1 MDNEKINKGCSNI
14 FLIDEEICLADSL
27 GIINTNFTN
36 LSSQI
41 INLQNYYN
49 IFQTFY
55 TLFENNSSKY
65 FNTLTYLN
73 QFSSKW
79 DSAFDTIMK
88 NKDSWNSSPIY
99 LLYPNLIEFND
110 WYLYNVSVRDNIIHW
125 LELNFPT
132 IEYPENQ
139 IIKISL
145 NLVKNENFE
154 FNFKK
159 SYEEQC
165 TTFGSNTKK
174 CEKCNNAISKTCC
187 SSSESCV
194 SKTKSEYVN
203 TITDSYNTKNTIKSN
218 EFDLNFLN
226 TNFNIDYGAI
236 LKKGF
241 VIKGVGKI
249 GDIDIQSTTLNSDLK
264 INTSIDRIKKIL
276 YLNYDI
282 NTSFSKTISNQIS
295 VKKQIS
301 PSRSPL
307 NAISYNEGNVVGQQ
321 SLNVYSNT
329 PVSFGTVSAGRY
341 RLKYVSGAMS
351 HWSSGDKWCAVPS
364 FKINKTPSY
373 IETPQLLYGNS
384 IEAVSAAKNYYGSNN
399 SWFIE
404 FDYIGGEINIQFS
417 DNPYTDNRILN
428 GQAPT
433 FNLISM
439 IPVYENFGPNDGLY
453 EMITLTNPFD
463 GPAEF
468 TYKGIVDN
476 QLYLNDIAVTNFLT
490 AKTFVEKKL
499 SSIVPA
505 NGTVKIS
512 VYTSQKNDTNAD
524 YAEVEGVGQWYSLN
538 DIPSE
543 IGFEGTIEWYAKC
556 TPEITP
562 IEIKNCDACKNCD
575 ILPDD
580 KYVTVDCGR
589 LSGNKTLNI
598 NYTKGISDR
607 SIYRTLYVSFMNSNN
622 KWIFTT

>member
-1 MDNEKINKGCSNI
+1 
-14 FLIDEEICLADSL
+14 
-27 GIINTNFTN
+27 
-36 LSSQI
+36 
-41 INLQNYYN
+41 
-49 IFQTFY
+49 
-55 TLFENNSSKY
+55 
-65 FNTLTYLN
+65 
-73 QFSSKW
+73 
-79 DSAFDTIMK
+79 
-88 NKDSWNSSPIY
+88 
-99 LLYPNLIEFND
+99 
-110 WYLYNVSVRDNIIHW
+110 
-125 LELNFPT
+125 
-132 IEYPENQ
+132 
-139 IIKISL
+139 
-145 NLVKNENFE
+145 
-154 FNFKK
+154 
-159 SYEEQC
+159 
-165 TTFGSNTKK
+165 
-174 CEKCNNAISKTCC
+174 
-187 SSSESCV
+187 
-194 SKTKSEYVN
+194 
-203 TITDSYNTKNTIKSN
+203 
-218 EFDLNFLN
+218 
-226 TNFNIDYGAI
+226 
-236 LKKGF
+236 
-241 VIKGVGKI
+241 
-249 GDIDIQSTTLNSDLK
+249 
-264 INTSIDRIKKIL
+264 
-276 YLNYDI
+276 
-282 NTSFSKTISNQIS
+282 
-295 VKKQIS
+295 
-301 PSRSPL
+301 
-307 NAISYNEGNVVGQQ
+307 
-321 SLNVYSNT
+321 
-329 PVSFGTVSAGRY
+329 
-341 RLKYVSGAMS
+341 VSGAMS

-373 IETPQLLYGNS
+373 VETPQLLYGNS
-384 IEAVSAAKNYYGSNN
+384 IGAVSAAKNYYGSNN

-404 FDYIGGEINIQFS
+404 FDHIGGEINIQFS

-439 IPVYENFGPNDGLY
+439 IPFYENFGPNDGLY